1 MTRAQAA
8 VALRRAERHLRTR
21 DTRLAAVMQ
30 QIGRCEL
37 EPHRRYFQALVRSI
51 VGQQLSGKA
60 ADTIHGRFLGLYPK
74 GRHPRPAEILATS
87 DAHLR
92 AIGLSGGK
100 TAYIK
105 DLCERVEDGRLALH
119 RVSRL
124 DDAEL
129 TAELVAVKGVGE
141 WTAHMFMIFSLCR
154 LDILPTGDLGVRKG
168 IQRLYGLPA
177 LPTPDEMRAL
187 ADRQGWAPYRSVA
200 SWYMWQVID
209 QL

>member
-1 MTRAQAA
+1 VAGAVVAPDAATHRRDPRHPDA
-8 VALRRAERHLRTR
+8 VA
-21 DTRLAAVMQ
+21 
-30 QIGRCEL
+30 
-37 EPHRRYFQALVRSI
+37 
-51 VGQQLSGKA
+51 
-60 ADTIHGRFLGLYPK
+60 
-74 GRHPRPAEILATS
+74 
-87 DAHLR
+87 

-105 DLCERVEDGRLALH
+105 DLAQRVEDGRLALH

-168 IQRLYGLPA
+168 MQRLYGLPE
-177 LPTPDEMRAL
+177 LPSPDEMRAL